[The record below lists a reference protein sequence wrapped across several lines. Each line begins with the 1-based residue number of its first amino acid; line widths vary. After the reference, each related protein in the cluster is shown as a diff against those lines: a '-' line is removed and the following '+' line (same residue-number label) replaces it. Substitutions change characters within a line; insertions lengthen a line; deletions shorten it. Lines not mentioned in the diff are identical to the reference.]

1 VEIVRDTFAGLV
13 MTVRGFVFSVAGAL
27 VGLLSLAPVV
37 VALVAPPVLVGL
49 AGFVAALR
57 AMSARQRAYVLA
69 DEDLADGTG
78 IAVRGL
84 RDIAACGAEEQIA
97 GRLGTRVDAQA
108 RAERSLA
115 WMTAVRNL
123 CLVAGGWL
131 PLVLL
136 LVAAILAFSTSSAP
150 NGRLITAILSLERSV
165 LVMQAG
171 MLLFLMLFSS
181 RLGLTWKHHSFGISL
196 GFGIYASGQLV
207 ISTLFAQLGTSF
219 GEAYTLLQT
228 VLYTAM
234 TTIWLVY
241 LASPEPARVAL
252 ESAFAPKP
260 VLERWN
266 DVLLRRS
273 LQPQSAFLT
282 NLERIVDDVMTRS
295 E

>member
-1 VEIVRDTFAGLV
+1 MPYLAQLAQWLWIPSTAAQAALIYFMLRHRLRGEFTVFFHYTVFQVLSTVAMYPLYRYAWNTAGYATYFYAYWATVAVSSFLGFGVIYEVFKNAFKPFMALRDFAGI
-13 MTVRGFVFSVAGAL
+13 MFRWAT
-27 VGLLSLAPVV
+27 
-37 VALVAPPVLVGL
+37 
-49 AGFVAALR
+49 
-57 AMSARQRAYVLA
+57 
-69 DEDLADGTG
+69 
-78 IAVRGL
+78 
-84 RDIAACGAEEQIA
+84 
-97 GRLGTRVDAQA
+97 
-108 RAERSLA
+108 
-115 WMTAVRNL
+115 
-123 CLVAGGWL
+123 
-131 PLVLL
+131 LVLL

-219 GEAYTLLQT
+219 GEAYTLLQS